1 MNLRQLRYAI
11 ALAEEL
17 NFSRA
22 ALREGVR
29 QPPFS
34 QQIGKL
40 EEELGVRLFERTT
53 RQIRLTP
60 AGEAFVA
67 EARASLAHAALAA
80 ESARRA
86 GRGEAGRL
94 VIGFV
99 GSATTFLLPKVLRRF
114 RTRYPGVQV
123 ELRELPT
130 AQQAEELRQGLL
142 DVGLLHAP
150 IAGLATE
157 ALTTRTV
164 ARELLLA
171 ALPAGHRQ
179 AARTPLPMSA
189 LATEPFVM
197 FPRRYGPALHDQIT
211 ALARAA
217 GFEPRIVQ
225 EAVQM
230 QTIVGLVAAGIG
242 VSVVPASL
250 ARLRRADVAFRPLS
264 PAARAVTLDVA
275 WRTGDPNPMVHNF
288 RSLLPNPPVQA
299 STRSGTCTSRV
310 LGTSGLTGPEPHD
323 A

>member
-1 MNLRQLRYAI
+1 MNLQQLRYAV

-17 NFSRA
+17 NFGRA

-53 RQIRLTP
+53 RHVRLTP
-60 AGEAFVA
+60 AGQAFVA
-67 EARASLAHAALAA
+67 EARTSLAHAELAA

-94 VIGFV
+94 LIGFV
-99 GSATTFLLPKVLRRF
+99 GSATNLTLPKVLRRF
-114 RTRYPGVQV
+114 RTRYPGVRV

-150 IAGLATE
+150 LAGPAAE
-157 ALTTRTV
+157 VLTTQTV

-171 ALPAGHRQ
+171 ALPTDHRHT
-179 AARTPLPMSA
+179 AHTSLPPAA
-189 LATEPFVM
+189 LAEEPFVM
-197 FPRRYGPALHDQIT
+197 FPRRDGPGLHDQIT
-211 ALARAA
+211 AVTRAA

-242 VSVVPASL
+242 VSIVPESV
-250 ARLRRADVAFRPLS
+250 ARLRRGDVAFRLLTP
-264 PAARAVTLDVA
+264 PIRIVTLDLT
-275 WRTGDPNPMVHNF
+275 WRADDRNPLVHNF
-288 RSLLPNPPVQA
+288 RSLFHAPPTA
-299 STRSGTCTSRV
+299 T
-310 LGTSGLTGPEPHD
+310 L
-323 A
+323 

>member
-1 MNLRQLRYAI
+1 MNLRQLRYAV

-17 NFSRA
+17 NFGRA

-53 RQIRLTP
+53 RQVRLTP

-67 EARASLAHAALAA
+67 EARMSLAHAALAT
-80 ESARRA
+80 ESARRV

-94 VIGFV
+94 VVGFV
-99 GSATTFLLPKVLRRF
+99 GSATNITLPRVLRRF
-114 RTRYPGVQV
+114 RSRYPGVQV

-150 IAGLATE
+150 LAGPAAE
-157 ALTTRTV
+157 VLTTRTV

-171 ALPAGHRQ
+171 ALPADH
-179 AARTPLPMSA
+179 PLATRGTLPVAA
-189 LATEPFVM
+189 LAGEPFVM
-197 FPRRYGPALHDQIT
+197 FPRRHGPALYDRIT
-211 ALARAA
+211 SVALAA
-217 GFEPRIVQ
+217 GFEPTIVQ

-230 QTIVGLVAAGIG
+230 QTIVGLVAAGTG
-242 VSVVPASL
+242 VSIVPESV
-250 ARLRRADVAFRPLS
+250 ARLRHGDVVFRPLA
-264 PAARAVTLDVA
+264 PPTRVVTLDVT
-275 WRTGDPNPMVHNF
+275 WRTGDPNPLVHNF
-288 RSLLPNPPVQA
+288 RALFPAPPQPG
-299 STRSGTCTSRV
+299 S
-310 LGTSGLTGPEPHD
+310 PHPTMRP
-323 A
+323 AAPARGKA

>member
-1 MNLRQLRYAI
+1 MNLHQLRYAV

-17 NFSRA
+17 SFSRA
-22 ALREGVR
+22 AQREGVR

-53 RQIRLTP
+53 RQVRLTP

-67 EARASLAHAALAA
+67 EARASLAHAARAA
-80 ESARRA
+80 ESARRV

-94 VIGFV
+94 VVGFV
-99 GSATTFLLPKVLRRF
+99 GSAANLTLPKLLRRF
-114 RTRYPGVQV
+114 RARYPGVQV

-150 IAGLATE
+150 VAGLAAE
-157 ALTTRTV
+157 VLTTRTV

-179 AARTPLPMSA
+179 AARTSLPLSA
-189 LATEPFVM
+189 LADEPFVL

-217 GFEPRIVQ
+217 GFEPRVVQ

-230 QTIVGLVAAGIG
+230 HTIVGLVAAGIG
-242 VSVVPASL
+242 VSLVPESL
-250 ARLRRADVAFRPLS
+250 ARQRRADVAFRPLS
-264 PAARAVTLDVA
+264 PAARVVTLDVA
-275 WRTGDPNPMVHNF
+275 WRTGDPNPLIRTF
-288 RSLLPNPPVQA
+288 RSLLPAPPA
-299 STRSGTCTSRV
+299 R
-310 LGTSGLTGPEPHD
+310 

>member
-1 MNLRQLRYAI
+1 MNLQQLRYAV

-17 NFSRA
+17 NFGRA

-53 RQIRLTP
+53 RHVRLTP
-60 AGEAFVA
+60 AGQAFVA
-67 EARASLAHAALAA
+67 EARTSLAHAERAA
-80 ESARRA
+80 EAARRA

-99 GSATTFLLPKVLRRF
+99 GSATNVTLPRVLRRF
-114 RTRYPGVQV
+114 RARYPGVQV
-123 ELRELPT
+123 ELRESPT
-130 AQQAEELRQGLL
+130 AQQAEDLRQGLL

-150 IAGLATE
+150 LAGLAAEVLSTQ
-157 ALTTRTV
+157 TV

-171 ALPAGHRQ
+171 ALPADHPL
-179 AARTPLPMSA
+179 AARTSLPPAA
-189 LATEPFVM
+189 LAGEPFVM

-211 ALARAA
+211 AVARAA
-217 GFEPRIVQ
+217 GYEPRVVQ

-242 VSVVPASL
+242 VSIVPESV
-250 ARLRRADVAFRPLS
+250 ARLRRGDVAFRPLS
-264 PAARAVTLDVA
+264 PPTRIVTLDLT
-275 WRTGDPNPMVHNF
+275 WRTGDQNPAVHNF
-288 RSLLPNPPVQA
+288 RSLFPTAPSA
-299 STRSGTCTSRV
+299 SAGQPQRAPRMS
-310 LGTSGLTGPEPHD
+310 
-323 A
+323 

>member
-1 MNLRQLRYAI
+1 MNLQQLRYAV

-17 NFSRA
+17 NFGRA

-40 EEELGVRLFERTT
+40 EDELGVRLFERTT
-53 RQIRLTP
+53 RQVSLTP

-67 EARASLAHAALAA
+67 EARASLIHAALAA
-80 ESARRA
+80 ESARRV

-94 VIGFV
+94 LIGFV
-99 GSATTFLLPKVLRRF
+99 GSATNLTLPRVLRRF
-114 RTRYPGVQV
+114 RARYPGVQV

-150 IAGLATE
+150 LAGPAAE
-157 ALTTRTV
+157 VLTTHTV

-171 ALPAGHRQ
+171 ALPTDH
-179 AARTPLPMSA
+179 PLAPRASLPPTA
-189 LATEPFVM
+189 LAGEPFVM
-197 FPRRYGPALHDQIT
+197 FPRRHGPALHDQII
-211 ALARAA
+211 RAM

-242 VSVVPASL
+242 VSVVPESV
-250 ARLRRADVAFRPLS
+250 ARLRRGDVAFRPLA
-264 PAARAVTLDVA
+264 PPTRVVTLDLT
-275 WRTGDPNPMVHNF
+275 WRTGDPNPLVRNF
-288 RSLLPNPPVQA
+288 RSLF
-299 STRSGTCTSRV
+299 R
-310 LGTSGLTGPEPHD
+310 
-323 A
+323 

>member
-1 MNLRQLRYAI
+1 MNLQQLRYAV

-17 NFSRA
+17 NFGRA

-53 RQIRLTP
+53 RQVRLTP
-60 AGEAFVA
+60 AGQAFVT
-67 EARASLAHAALAA
+67 EARSSLAHADQAA

-99 GSATTFLLPKVLRRF
+99 GSATNLTLPKVLRRF

-150 IAGLATE
+150 LAGPAAE
-157 ALTTRTV
+157 VLTTQTV

-171 ALPAGHRQ
+171 ALPTGHRHS
-179 AARTPLPMSA
+179 AYTSLPPAA
-189 LATEPFVM
+189 LAEEPFVL
-197 FPRRYGPALHDQIT
+197 FPRRYGPGLHDQIT
-211 ALARAA
+211 AVARAA

-242 VSVVPASL
+242 VSIVPESV
-250 ARLRRADVAFRPLS
+250 ARLRRGDVAFRPLT
-264 PAARAVTLDVA
+264 PPTRVVTLDLT
-275 WRTGDPNPMVHNF
+275 WRTSDANPVLRNF
-288 RSLLPNPPVQA
+288 RSLFRTPPTA
-299 STRSGTCTSRV
+299 T
-310 LGTSGLTGPEPHD
+310 P
-323 A
+323 

>member
-1 MNLRQLRYAI
+1 MNLQQLRYAV

-17 NFSRA
+17 NFGRA
-22 ALREGVR
+22 ALRAGVR

-34 QQIGKL
+34 QQIRKL

-53 RQIRLTP
+53 RQVRLTP

-67 EARASLAHAALAA
+67 EARTCLAHSALAA
-80 ESARRA
+80 ESARRV

-99 GSATTFLLPKVLRRF
+99 GSATNLILPRVLRRF
-114 RTRYPGVQV
+114 RARYPRVQV

-130 AQQAEELRQGLL
+130 AQQAEELSQGLL

-150 IAGLATE
+150 LAGPAAE
-157 ALTTRTV
+157 VLTTRTV

-171 ALPAGHRQ
+171 ALPADHPH
-179 AARTPLPMSA
+179 ATSTSIPPAA
-189 LATEPFVM
+189 LACEPFVM
-197 FPRRYGPALHDQIT
+197 FPRRYGSALFDRII
-211 ALARAA
+211 AVARAA

-225 EAVQM
+225 EAAQM

-242 VSVVPASL
+242 VSIVPESV
-250 ARLRRADVAFRPLS
+250 ARLRRGDVAFRPLS
-264 PAARAVTLDVA
+264 PPTRVVTLDLT

-288 RSLLPNPPVQA
+288 RSLFPTPPA
-299 STRSGTCTSRV
+299 PPETPAPV
-310 LGTSGLTGPEPHD
+310 LMRCD
-323 A
+323 

>member
-1 MNLRQLRYAI
+1 MNLRQLRYVV

-17 NFSRA
+17 NFGRA

-34 QQIGKL
+34 QQIAKL

-53 RQIRLTP
+53 RQVCLTP

-67 EARASLAHAALAA
+67 HARTSLAHAELAA

-94 VIGFV
+94 AVGFV
-99 GSATTFLLPKVLRRF
+99 GSATNLTLPRVLRRF
-114 RTRYPGVQV
+114 RARYPGVQV
-123 ELRELPT
+123 ELRELTT

-150 IAGLATE
+150 LAGPAAEMLS
-157 ALTTRTV
+157 TRTV

-171 ALPAGHRQ
+171 ALPSGHPLS
-179 AARTPLPMSA
+179 ARTPLPVAA
-189 LATEPFVM
+189 LAGEPFVM
-197 FPRRYGPALHDQIT
+197 FPRRYGPALHDRIT
-211 ALARAA
+211 AVARAA
-217 GFEPRIVQ
+217 GFEPRVVQ

-242 VSVVPASL
+242 VAIVPESV
-250 ARLRRADVAFRPLS
+250 ARLRRGDVVFRPLA
-264 PAARAVTLDVA
+264 PATRVVTLDVT
-275 WRTGDPNPMVHNF
+275 WRTGDPNPIVRNF
-288 RSLLPNPPVQA
+288 RDLFPAGEDRPGGGVRAAPPLPA
-299 STRSGTCTSRV
+299 DG
-310 LGTSGLTGPEPHD
+310 EPGS
-323 A
+323 

>member
-1 MNLRQLRYAI
+1 MNLHQLRYAV

-53 RQIRLTP
+53 RQVRLTP

-67 EARASLAHAALAA
+67 EARASLAHATRAA
-80 ESARRA
+80 EAARRV

-94 VIGFV
+94 VLGFV
-99 GSATTFLLPKVLRRF
+99 GSATYFTLPKVLRHF
-114 RTRYPGVQV
+114 RTRYPSVQV
-123 ELRELPT
+123 ELRELST

-150 IAGLATE
+150 LAGLAAE
-157 ALTTRTV
+157 VLTTRTV
-164 ARELLLA
+164 AHELLLA
-171 ALPAGHRQ
+171 ALPAHHQQ
-179 AARTPLPMSA
+179 ATRTSLPMSA

-197 FPRRYGPALHDQIT
+197 FPRRHGPALHDEIT

-217 GFEPRIVQ
+217 GFQPRIVQ

-230 QTIVGLVAAGIG
+230 QTIIGLVAAGIG
-242 VSVVPASL
+242 VSIVPASL
-250 ARLRRADVAFRPLS
+250 ARQRRADVAFRPLS
-264 PAARAVTLDVA
+264 PAARVVTLDAA
-275 WRTGDPNPMVHNF
+275 WRTGDPNPIVRNF
-288 RSLLPNPPVQA
+288 CSLLPTPPA
-299 STRSGTCTSRV
+299 H
-310 LGTSGLTGPEPHD
+310 P
-323 A
+323 

>member
-1 MNLRQLRYAI
+1 MNLQQLRYVV

-17 NFSRA
+17 NFGRA

-53 RQIRLTP
+53 RQVRLTA

-67 EARASLAHAALAA
+67 EARTSLAHAELAA
-80 ESARRA
+80 EAARRA

-94 VIGFV
+94 AIGFV
-99 GSATTFLLPKVLRRF
+99 GSATNLTLPRVLRRF
-114 RTRYPGVQV
+114 RARYPGVQV
-123 ELRELPT
+123 ELRELTT

-150 IAGLATE
+150 LAGPAAEVLS
-157 ALTTRTV
+157 TRTV

-171 ALPAGHRQ
+171 ALPSGHPL
-179 AARTPLPMSA
+179 ASRTPLLAAA
-189 LATEPFVM
+189 LAEEPFVM
-197 FPRRYGPALHDQIT
+197 FPRRYGSALYDQIT
-211 ALARAA
+211 GVARAA
-217 GFEPRIVQ
+217 GFEPVIVQ

-242 VSVVPASL
+242 VSIVPESV
-250 ARLRRADVAFRPLS
+250 ARLRRGDVVFRPLA
-264 PAARAVTLDVA
+264 PATRVVTLDVT
-275 WRTGDPNPMVHNF
+275 WRTGDANPIVRNF
-288 RSLLPNPPVQA
+288 RDLFPA
-299 STRSGTCTSRV
+299 T
-310 LGTSGLTGPEPHD
+310 

>member
-1 MNLRQLRYAI
+1 MNLQQLRYAV

-17 NFSRA
+17 SFGRA

-53 RQIRLTP
+53 RQVRLTA

-67 EARASLAHAALAA
+67 QARTSLAHAELAA
-80 ESARRA
+80 EAARRA

-94 VIGFV
+94 AIGFV
-99 GSATTFLLPKVLRRF
+99 GSATNLTLPRVLRRF
-114 RTRYPGVQV
+114 RARYPGVQV
-123 ELRELPT
+123 ELRELTT

-150 IAGLATE
+150 LAGPAAEVLS
-157 ALTTRTV
+157 TRTV

-171 ALPAGHRQ
+171 AVPSGHPL
-179 AARTPLPMSA
+179 AARAPLPVSA
-189 LATEPFVM
+189 LAGEPFVM
-197 FPRRYGPALHDQIT
+197 FPRRYGSALYDRIT
-211 ALARAA
+211 AVARAA
-217 GFEPRIVQ
+217 GFEPVIVQ

-242 VSVVPASL
+242 VSIVPESV
-250 ARLRRADVAFRPLS
+250 ARLRRGDVVFRPLS
-264 PAARAVTLDVA
+264 PATRVVTLDLT
-275 WRTGDPNPMVHNF
+275 WRTGDQNPVVRNF
-288 RSLLPNPPVQA
+288 RDLFPAP
-299 STRSGTCTSRV
+299 
-310 LGTSGLTGPEPHD
+310 
-323 A
+323 

>member
-1 MNLRQLRYAI
+1 MNLHQLRYAI

-22 ALREGVR
+22 ALRDGVR

-53 RQIRLTP
+53 RQVRLTP

-67 EARASLAHAALAA
+67 EARASLTHAALAA
-80 ESARRA
+80 ESARRV

-94 VIGFV
+94 VVGFV
-99 GSATTFLLPKVLRRF
+99 GSAANFTLPKVLRHF
-114 RTRYPGVQV
+114 RTRYPSVHV

-130 AQQAEELRQGLL
+130 AQQAEQLRQGLL

-150 IAGLATE
+150 LAGLAAE
-157 ALTTRTV
+157 VLTTRTV
-164 ARELLLA
+164 ALELLLA
-171 ALPAGHRQ
+171 ALHADHRQ
-179 AARTPLPMSA
+179 AACRSLSMSA
-189 LATEPFVM
+189 LATDPFVM
-197 FPRRYGPALHDQIT
+197 FPRRYGPALYDQIT

-217 GFEPRIVQ
+217 GFQPRIVQ

-242 VSVVPASL
+242 VSIVPASL
-250 ARLRRADVAFRPLS
+250 ARQRRADVAFRPLA
-264 PAARAVTLDVA
+264 PAARGATLDVA

-288 RSLLPNPPVQA
+288 RSLLPTPP
-299 STRSGTCTSRV
+299 SH
-310 LGTSGLTGPEPHD
+310 L
-323 A
+323 

>member
-1 MNLRQLRYAI
+1 MNLQQLRYAV

-17 NFSRA
+17 NFGRA

-53 RQIRLTP
+53 RQVRLTA

-67 EARASLAHAALAA
+67 EARTSLAHAELAA
-80 ESARRA
+80 EAARRA

-94 VIGFV
+94 AIGFV
-99 GSATTFLLPKVLRRF
+99 GSATNLTLPRVLRRF
-114 RTRYPGVQV
+114 RARYPGVQV
-123 ELRELPT
+123 ELRELTT

-150 IAGLATE
+150 LAGPAAEVLS
-157 ALTTRTV
+157 TRTV

-171 ALPAGHRQ
+171 ALPTGHPLAG
-179 AARTPLPMSA
+179 RTPLPASA
-189 LATEPFVM
+189 LAGEAFVL
-197 FPRRYGPALHDQIT
+197 FPRRYGSGLYDQIM
-211 ALARAA
+211 AVARAA
-217 GFEPRIVQ
+217 GFEPVVVQ

-242 VSVVPASL
+242 VSVVPESV
-250 ARLRRADVAFRPLS
+250 ARLRRGDVVFRPLS
-264 PAARAVTLDVA
+264 PATRVVTLDVT
-275 WRTGDPNPMVHNF
+275 WRTGDPNPVVRNF
-288 RSLLPNPPVQA
+288 RDLFPA
-299 STRSGTCTSRV
+299 T
-310 LGTSGLTGPEPHD
+310 
-323 A
+323 

>member
-1 MNLRQLRYAI
+1 MNLQQLRFAV

-17 NFSRA
+17 NFGRA

-53 RQIRLTP
+53 RQVRLTP

-67 EARASLAHAALAA
+67 EARTSLAHAARAA

-99 GSATTFLLPKVLRRF
+99 GSATNLTLPRVLRRF
-114 RTRYPGVQV
+114 RARYPGVQV
-123 ELRELPT
+123 ELHELPT
-130 AQQAEELRQGLL
+130 ARQAEELRQGLL
-142 DVGLLHAP
+142 DVALLHAP
-150 IAGLATE
+150 VAGPAAEVLSTQ
-157 ALTTRTV
+157 TV

-171 ALPAGHRQ
+171 ALPTDHPLAP
-179 AARTPLPMSA
+179 RTSLPPAA
-189 LATEPFVM
+189 LAGEPFVM
-197 FPRRYGPALHDQIT
+197 FPRRYGPALHDQIV
-211 ALARAA
+211 AA
-217 GFEPRIVQ
+217 VGFEPRIVQ

-242 VSVVPASL
+242 VSVVPESV
-250 ARLRRADVAFRPLS
+250 ARLRRGDVVFRPLS
-264 PAARAVTLDVA
+264 PPARVVTLDLT
-275 WRTGDPNPMVHNF
+275 WRTGDPNPLVRNF
-288 RSLLPNPPVQA
+288 RGLFPR
-299 STRSGTCTSRV
+299 TRRS
-310 LGTSGLTGPEPHD
+310 
-323 A
+323 

>member
-1 MNLRQLRYAI
+1 MNLQQLRYAV

-17 NFSRA
+17 NFGRA

-34 QQIGKL
+34 QQIARL

-53 RQIRLTP
+53 RQVRLTP

-67 EARASLAHAALAA
+67 GARASLAHAEQAA
-80 ESARRA
+80 ESARRV

-94 VIGFV
+94 VVGFV
-99 GSATTFLLPKVLRRF
+99 GSATNLTLPRVLRRF
-114 RTRYPGVQV
+114 RARHPGVQV

-150 IAGLATE
+150 LAGPAAE
-157 ALTTRTV
+157 VLTTRTV
-164 ARELLLA
+164 AREVLLA
-171 ALPAGHRQ
+171 ALPSDHPH
-179 AARTPLPMSA
+179 AARASLPPSA
-189 LATEPFVM
+189 LAAEPFVM

-211 ALARAA
+211 AVARAA

-242 VSVVPASL
+242 VSIVPASV

-264 PAARAVTLDVA
+264 PAARAVTLDLA
-275 WRTGDPNPMVHNF
+275 WRTGDPNPLVRNF
-288 RSLLPNPPVQA
+288 RSLLPTPPA
-299 STRSGTCTSRV
+299 
-310 LGTSGLTGPEPHD
+310 PAP

>member
-1 MNLRQLRYAI
+1 MNLQQLRYAV

-17 NFSRA
+17 SFGRA

-53 RQIRLTP
+53 RQVRLTA

-67 EARASLAHAALAA
+67 QARTSLAHAELAA
-80 ESARRA
+80 EAARRA

-94 VIGFV
+94 AIGFV
-99 GSATTFLLPKVLRRF
+99 GSATNLTLPRVLRRF
-114 RTRYPGVQV
+114 RARYPGVQV
-123 ELRELPT
+123 ELRELTT

-150 IAGLATE
+150 LAGPAAEVLS
-157 ALTTRTV
+157 TRTV

-171 ALPAGHRQ
+171 AVPSGHPL
-179 AARTPLPMSA
+179 AARAPLPVSA
-189 LATEPFVM
+189 LAGEPFVM
-197 FPRRYGPALHDQIT
+197 FPRRYGSALYDRIT
-211 ALARAA
+211 AVARAA
-217 GFEPRIVQ
+217 GFEPVIVQ

-242 VSVVPASL
+242 VSIVPESV
-250 ARLRRADVAFRPLS
+250 ARLRRGDVVFRPLS
-264 PAARAVTLDVA
+264 PATRVVTLDLT
-275 WRTGDPNPMVHNF
+275 WRTGDPNPVVRNF
-288 RSLLPNPPVQA
+288 RDLFPAP
-299 STRSGTCTSRV
+299 
-310 LGTSGLTGPEPHD
+310 
-323 A
+323 